1 VVGIAIRAEALAP
14 APGAHHQLTFDAGD
28 DKARRIEA
36 AADRA
41 RARFGPSAV
50 KPAALARPPA
60 CYAQHLS

>member
-14 APGAHHQLTFDAGD
+14 AQGAHHQLTFDADD

-41 RARFGPSAV
+41 RARFGHSAV
-50 KPAALARPPA
+50 KPAALARGLLPVTPNT
-60 CYAQHLS
+60 